1 VQELNS
7 HEFITKLKAGD
18 NEAFGTLFTRLLPK
32 LSYFIS
38 KWFNI
43 DPGEAEELASD
54 ALAKVHRS
62 VSKFDPHKGAKL
74 TTWIYTIAKN
84 TTRDYLRKQSHSV
97 HELPIDQDISIRLGK
112 EAAEEMLR
120 GTNREIPK
128 AVANDPEDGPGFD
141 SVEKKRMM
149 AALASLKE
157 ADRNIL
163 HMRQVM
169 EYEEIAAI
177 EGTSVNA
184 LRTRYSRAVERL
196 EAAYEREKADDSKQR
211 SKILTTL

>member
-1 VQELNS
+1 MQELNG
-7 HEFITKLKAGD
+7 HEFIAKLKAGD

-43 DPGEAEELASD
+43 DPREAEELASD

-62 VSKFDPHKGAKL
+62 VPGFDPRKGAKL

-84 TTRDYLRKQSHSV
+84 TARDYLRKQSLII
-97 HELPIDQDISIRLGK
+97 HELPIDRDISIRLGK

-120 GTNREIPK
+120 GANREMLG
-128 AVANDPEDGPGFD
+128 AVGDNQVDEPAFD
-141 SVEKKRMM
+141 SSDKKRMM

-157 ADRNIL
+157 EDRNIL

-177 EGTSVNA
+177 EGISVNA

-196 EAAYEREKADDSKQR
+196 VAAYEGEKADGSKQR
-211 SKILTTL
+211 PRIHTTP